1 MASVAANA
9 CAPSASGPRAL
20 PSLRRRRPAPSALSY
35 SLVLVVAL
43 AFVGLV
49 SMRRELPSPHA
60 PGASRPSS
68 VGAPAMPASV
78 TTSARPVVPGRDAHL
93 GRRHPIGHR
102 TAGHPPLSARRALVA
117 LDASKAV
124 AAIPAV
130 TPAHARAAAPV
141 APSPAAPAPPAPTS
155 PVPSAPVTAPAP
167 AAWPSGTVAWLT
179 VPAIG
184 LDRPVFRGGQSTI
197 DRGVATLFDD
207 GPGGWRAPVAP
218 GAPGT
223 LWIAGHHTS
232 HGAPFRHVDELAVG
246 DVAIVRGL
254 DGVPHT
260 YRFVA
265 RRIVG
270 TAVYADVVY
279 GRDPSMRR
287 LELQTSMG
295 SAHRLLLTGVLVA
308 SG

>member
-9 CAPSASGPRAL
+9 CATSASGQRGL
-20 PSLRRRRPAPSALSY
+20 PSLRRGRPTSSAFSY
-35 SLVLVVAL
+35 SLVLVLAL
-43 AFVGLV
+43 AFVGLASV
-49 SMRRELPSPHA
+49 RRELPTPRAAGVSTPSGIGA
-60 PGASRPSS
+60 PGTPARVAASAGQ
-68 VGAPAMPASV
+68 VA
-78 TTSARPVVPGRDAHL
+78 PGRHGHL

-102 TAGHPPLSARRALVA
+102 IAGHPPLSARPGVVA
-117 LDASKAV
+117 LDASNAV

-130 TPAHARAAAPV
+130 APASATGAALV
-141 APSPAAPAPPAPTS
+141 APSPAALAPPAPAS
-155 PVPSAPVTAPAP
+155 PVPSSPVTAPPP
-167 AAWPSGTVAWLT
+167 AAWPSGAVAWLT

-184 LDRPVFRGGQSTI
+184 LDRPIFRGGQSTI

-232 HGAPFRHVDELAVG
+232 HGAPGRHVDELAVG

-270 TAVYADVVY
+270 TAVYPDVVY

-308 SG
+308 AG